1 MQIAQSEAAKAA
13 KPKYLRVRIN
23 VSSGHPCYRHL
34 ESKTDDE
41 IRAWTTMALD
51 WVGAMLDATG
61 ENGEV
66 ASKFAQSMPTQI
78 KAVRGKVALQTVAL
92 IAKDG
97 TNPPPGSLT
106 PISENVPGAGGKYL
120 SIAVAGW

>member
-1 MQIAQSEAAKAA
+1 
-13 KPKYLRVRIN
+13 
-23 VSSGHPCYRHL
+23 
-34 ESKTDDE
+34 
-41 IRAWTTMALD
+41 MALD